1 MITMITPQ
9 QGQSNYDL
17 VLQTIGG
24 FDSFISYLNSN
35 GLALSSVPPTNP
47 IPFNSNNIQSRTIS
61 GYPYASYSYAQ
72 TLSPLLNNDGTPL
85 LNNDG
90 QPLYNN

>member
-1 MITMITPQ
+1 MIQPQ

-17 VLQTIGG
+17 ILQVVGG
-24 FDSFISYLNSN
+24 FDTFISYLSSNS
-35 GLALSSVPPTNP
+35 LPLSSVPAINP
-47 IPFNSNNIQSRTIS
+47 IPFNQNNIQSRTLT
-61 GYPYASYSYAQ
+61 GYQYATYSYAQ